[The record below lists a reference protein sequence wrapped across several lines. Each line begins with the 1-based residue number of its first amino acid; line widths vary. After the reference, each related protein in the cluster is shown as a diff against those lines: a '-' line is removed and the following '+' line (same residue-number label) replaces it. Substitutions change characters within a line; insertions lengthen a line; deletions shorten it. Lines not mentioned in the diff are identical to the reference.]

1 MCSIAASFFT
11 AERGTMYREIID
23 LKNRSRNYRVQKEK
37 LNSYRENC
45 PYLSD
50 PRYLMREGTNPDAN
64 AKTKM
69 EYDFVHF
76 EIALLTENIESVDRD
91 FKLIEKISGINA
103 AEAIKKNFIEG
114 ESWEHIA
121 EQANV
126 SRRTMSRMQSK
137 WYSDYHVAHSS
148 DSNDQ
153 TMCS

>member
-1 MCSIAASFFT
+1 M
-11 AERGTMYREIID
+11 
-23 LKNRSRNYRVQKEK
+23 RVGANDE
-37 LNSYRENC
+37 
-45 PYLSD
+45 
-50 PRYLMREGTNPDAN
+50 AN

-91 FKLIEKISGINA
+91 FKLIEEISGANA
-103 AEAIKKNFIEG
+103 AEAIRKNFIDG

-148 DSNDQ
+148 ESNDQ